1 MLSLDA
7 WTIFFTVLN
16 VLVLFIGL
24 KVFLFKPV
32 LNIIRQRE
40 EMIQNQLAEA
50 ADREKQAEQLKNDYQ
65 ERLKNADQKA
75 EDIIAMAKNR
85 AAEER
90 SLAVARTKEE
100 TDKMLARAREEIRME
115 QELAKK
121 EVEADVAMLAMEA
134 ARKLLKTGDVHDAA
148 GN

>member
-115 QELAKK
+115 QELGK
-121 EVEADVAMLAMEA
+121 E
-134 ARKLLKTGDVHDAA
+134 RG
-148 GN
+148 GG